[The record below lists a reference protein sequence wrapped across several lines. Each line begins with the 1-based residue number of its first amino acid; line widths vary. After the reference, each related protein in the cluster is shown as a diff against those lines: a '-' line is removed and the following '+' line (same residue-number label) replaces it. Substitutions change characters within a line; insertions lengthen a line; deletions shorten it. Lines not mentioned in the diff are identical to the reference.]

1 MYLQALFKAA
11 VASVLILAATVATVA
26 EADSPNAGAPF
37 LDDRYS
43 FWLGGFF
50 PKVDSYIRLDSSS
63 GLPGNEID
71 FEDTL
76 GLEDG
81 KNVGFGGI
89 RWRMAPRHLIEFELI
104 QLKRSGLVGGVT
116 KPLKI
121 GDYKVRI
128 GAQIESELDV
138 SIGRLTYGYTIINTD
153 RSEVALKAGL
163 HLTEL
168 KALLRLSGAVEID
181 GVLVG
186 TPSTVVE
193 EGEDVAAP
201 LPHLGLSYGYAFKPN
216 LGFRAQGLAFA
227 IKINDYEGTLL
238 DLGLDFQYR
247 PWRRLGVGAGMRYFN
262 ITIDDNRGSR
272 LARFQ
277 YEYYGPVI
285 YAVYSF

>member
-1 MYLQALFKAA
+1 MKEDLGRRDELPDGFAVIVQLDHAAA
-11 VASVLILAATVATVA
+11 VVTASSDL
-26 EADSPNAGAPF
+26 
-37 LDDRYS
+37 
-43 FWLGGFF
+43 
-50 PKVDSYIRLDSSS
+50 
-63 GLPGNEID
+63 
-71 FEDTL
+71 
-76 GLEDG
+76 
-81 KNVGFGGI
+81 
-89 RWRMAPRHLIEFELI
+89 RH
-104 QLKRSGLVGGVT
+104 
-116 KPLKI
+116 
-121 GDYKVRI
+121 
-128 GAQIESELDV
+128 
-138 SIGRLTYGYTIINTD
+138 
-153 RSEVALKAGL
+153 
-163 HLTEL
+163 
-168 KALLRLSGAVEID
+168 
-181 GVLVG
+181 
-186 TPSTVVE
+186 VE